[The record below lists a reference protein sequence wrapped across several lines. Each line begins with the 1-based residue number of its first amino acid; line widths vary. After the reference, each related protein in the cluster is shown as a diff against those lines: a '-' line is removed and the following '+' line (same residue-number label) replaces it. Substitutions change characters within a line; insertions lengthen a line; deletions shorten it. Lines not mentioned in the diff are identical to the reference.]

1 MVYQRIHPP
10 KRNDHLLLS
19 VHALFPTFMY
29 TAPFQPRQF
38 YDAILGMNR
47 TIFTSVRVTEMG
59 NAPEEGILFKCTI
72 EMI

>member
-1 MVYQRIHPP
+1 
-10 KRNDHLLLS
+10 
-19 VHALFPTFMY
+19 MY

-72 EMI
+72 EMIWYGDITESDSHSNI

>member
-1 MVYQRIHPP
+1 
-10 KRNDHLLLS
+10 
-19 VHALFPTFMY
+19 MY